1 MRLKASLYQAHKE
14 IKKEITLIE
23 NNLNNAYIINNITS
37 EYINLLDKDFIF
49 NNNNTYYEIYELLIE
64 NSFMKNDYI
73 EVNSCV
79 LFDYKEYNHLGA
91 ISSIY
96 IFLDSNDFE
105 FYRKESKHSNAGDNY
120 LTQHDDFIFKLGSNY
135 DKIKIKISLELKHDV
150 SNNISLS
157 TVKYNINK
165 IFIKNFHKI
174 KFS

>member
-1 MRLKASLYQAHKE
+1 
-14 IKKEITLIE
+14 
-23 NNLNNAYIINNITS
+23 
-37 EYINLLDKDFIF
+37 
-49 NNNNTYYEIYELLIE
+49 
-64 NSFMKNDYI
+64 MKNDYV
-73 EVNSCV
+73 EVNLCI

-120 LTQHDDFIFKLGSNY
+120 LEYITQHDDFIFKLGSNY
-135 DKIKIKISLELKHDV
+135 DKINIKIWLELKHNIIND
-150 SNNISLS
+150 ISLS
-157 TVKYNINK
+157 TVKSNINK